1 MCKIFDPYLLA
12 LRMEEGTNWE
22 WSSEEQEKDFIFTT
36 VNKSCHN
43 LSEIGC
49 TDPPQKTK
57 KKCFTI
63 TLILV

>member
-49 TDPPQKTK
+49 TDPPSPKD
-57 KKCFTI
+57 
-63 TLILV
+63 